1 MPPTHT
7 TNSAVFCAWIA
18 SIAGFTADGVG
29 TQLPPDDTTW
39 AQHGY
44 VVVPTTVGGSP
55 HSVMPLRRPVAQ
67 VECRAVIPGSGVP
80 PWGLA
85 EDLAEQIRFATYDR
99 RNFGRPLDIVVNGVA
114 YPSAQALS
122 AKMLT
127 EPHRMYGDAADYAGL
142 AFDLAMQWI
151 QVGEVVQ
158 LWLPHRA
165 RQPS

>member
-29 TQLPPDDTTW
+29 TQLPPNDTLW
-39 AQHGY
+39 SAHGF